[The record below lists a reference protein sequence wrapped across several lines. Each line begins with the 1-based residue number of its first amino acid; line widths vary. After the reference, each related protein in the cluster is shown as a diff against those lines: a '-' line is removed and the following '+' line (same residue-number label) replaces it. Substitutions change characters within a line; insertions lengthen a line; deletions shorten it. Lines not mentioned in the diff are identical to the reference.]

1 MANQTSEEKKTSEN
15 EHVVAEDL
23 GYSRVIYQDERLY
36 RFTSDSILLSKFA
49 TAKKG
54 DRVADF
60 CSGCGIVAFHFY
72 LVNGGTELSE
82 NADETKP
89 NKAKNMRF
97 TLFEMQ
103 EKLHNLAKIT
113 ASANKFDN
121 FDFCLGRLQDLPKEY
136 YGAFSLILCNPPYET
151 GGFQNDDYEKA
162 VCRKELTICFKEI
175 VTAAKKALKFGGRF
189 ALVHRADRV
198 AEIIAELSSQNF
210 AVKRLQFV
218 APHENKKPYLVLLEA
233 VYGGKNGTDVLP
245 VLIND
250 AKTGGSA
257 SVPQRKDID

>member
-1 MANQTSEEKKTSEN
+1 MSEEKQTGAT

-36 RFTSDSILLSKFA
+36 RFTSDSILLSRFA

-72 LVNGGTELSE
+72 LVNGGAEVSE
-82 NADETKP
+82 HKDEKRT
-89 NKAKNMRF
+89 NKANNMRF

-103 EKLHNLAKIT
+103 EKLCELSKMTAK
-113 ASANKFDN
+113 ANAFDN
-121 FDFCLGRLQDLPKEY
+121 FDFCLGRLQDMPREY
-136 YGAFSLILCNPPYET
+136 YGAFSLVLCNPPYET

-162 VCRKELTICFKEI
+162 VCRKELTINFKEI
-175 VTAAKKALKFGGRF
+175 VIAAKKALKFGGRF

-198 AEIIAELSSQNF
+198 AEIVAELSSQNF
-210 AVKRLQFV
+210 AVKRMQFV
-218 APHENKKPYLVLLEA
+218 SSHPNKKPYLVLLEA
-233 VYGGKNGTDVLP
+233 VYGGKNGTDVSP

-257 SVPQRKDID
+257 SAPQQKDIID